1 MCCQCTVNVLGTWG
15 VNFPTHWFNLRITCS
30 MPSCLSSG
38 FSQYF
43 LDSDDFSEE
52 TKSKDQNQM
61 DSSKVFLRKQ
71 NPASEDFMLEISSD
85 PQHWAFA
92 GTQVAPQE
100 TCDALLGWFCCLKT
114 DKEHCHKL
122 WCTTNM
128 SK

>member
-1 MCCQCTVNVLGTWG
+1 
-15 VNFPTHWFNLRITCS
+15 

-71 NPASEDFMLEISSD
+71 NPASEDFMLEFSTD

-114 DKEHCHKL
+114 DKEHFHKL
-122 WCTTNM
+122 WYTTNM
-128 SK
+128 SKYIASAKNNHEKKEKTM